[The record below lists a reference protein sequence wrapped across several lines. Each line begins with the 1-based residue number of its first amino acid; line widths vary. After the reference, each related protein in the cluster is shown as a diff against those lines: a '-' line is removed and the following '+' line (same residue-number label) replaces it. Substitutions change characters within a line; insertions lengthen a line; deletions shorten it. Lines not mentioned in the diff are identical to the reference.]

1 MKQFVKGQSVSR
13 RQMKFGREF
22 WKNKTLYLMMVPG
35 LIFLVLFSYLPMFGT
50 VIAFKKINFQQ
61 GIFKSPWA
69 GLENF
74 KFLFSG
80 DDWLIITRNTLCYN
94 VAWLLAGLVLSVTL
108 AIALSELTHRFSAK
122 IFQSILIL
130 PYFLSWVIVA
140 YIVLAFL
147 NVEHGL
153 LNRLLASLFGKE
165 AVNWYAEPQY
175 WPAILTIVN
184 LWKYMGYNSVVY
196 LAAIMG
202 IDKGLY
208 EAAAIDGANRWQQ
221 VRHVTIPSIVPLMII
236 MSILAVGKIFN
247 ADFGLFYQVPLQS
260 GALYPATNVI
270 DTYVF
275 NLLQS
280 TGTASVGMSAA
291 AGLYQSVCAFIF
303 IVATN
308 MIVKRIDEDSSLF

>member
-1 MKQFVKGQSVSR
+1 MKQLVKNQPTLRMPLLQRSD
-13 RQMKFGREF
+13 F
-22 WKNKTLYLMMVPG
+22 WKNKALYLMMLPG
-35 LIFLVLFSYLPMFGT
+35 LIFLITFSYLPMFGT
-50 VIAFKKINFQQ
+50 VIAFKQINFQQ
-61 GIFKSPWA
+61 GIFRSPWV
-69 GLENF
+69 GFNNF
-74 KFLFSG
+74 KFLFSTK
-80 DDWLIITRNTLCYN
+80 DWIVITRNTLGYN
-94 VAWLLAGLVLSVTL
+94 IAWLLIGLVLSVTL
-108 AIALSELTHRFSAK
+108 AIALSELTRKFLAK
-122 IFQSILIL
+122 VFQSILIL

-140 YIVLAFL
+140 YIGLAFL
-147 NVEHGL
+147 DVEHGS
-153 LNRLLASLFGKE
+153 LNQVLGSVFGME
-165 AVNWYAEPQY
+165 AVNWYAEPKY

-196 LAAIMG
+196 LAAITG

-221 VRHVTIPSIVPLMII
+221 VRNITIPSIVPLMII

-260 GALYPATNVI
+260 GALYSATNVI

-291 AGLYQSVCAFIF
+291 AGLYQSVCAFIL
-303 IVATN
+303 VVVTN
-308 MIVKRIDEDSSLF
+308 MIVKRIDADSSLF

>member
-247 ADFGLFYQVPLQS
+247 ADFGLFYQVSLQS

>member
-1 MKQFVKGQSVSR
+1 MKQLVKSQPASR
-13 RQMKFGREF
+13 MPLLRRSDL
-22 WKNKTLYLMMVPG
+22 WKNKALYLMLLPG
-35 LIFLVLFSYLPMFGT
+35 LIFLIMFSYLPMFGT
-50 VIAFKKINFQQ
+50 VIAFKQINFQQ
-61 GIFKSPWA
+61 GIFRSPWV
-69 GLENF
+69 GFNNF
-74 KFLFSG
+74 KFLFSTK
-80 DDWLIITRNTLCYN
+80 DWIVITRNTLGYN
-94 VAWLLAGLVLSVTL
+94 IAWLLVGLVLSVAL
-108 AIALSELTHRFSAK
+108 AIALSELTHKLSAK
-122 IFQSILIL
+122 VFQSILIL

-140 YIVLAFL
+140 YIGLAFL
-147 NVEHGL
+147 DVEHGM
-153 LNRLLASLFGKE
+153 LNRLLGSVFGKE
-165 AVNWYAEPQY
+165 AVNWYAEPKY

-196 LAAIMG
+196 LAAITG

-221 VRHVTIPSIVPLMII
+221 VRNITIPSIVPLMII

-260 GALYPATNVI
+260 GALYSATNVI

-291 AGLYQSVCAFIF
+291 AGLYQSVCAFILV
-303 IVATN
+303 IVTN
-308 MIVKRIDEDSSLF
+308 MIVRRIDADSALF

>member
-1 MKQFVKGQSVSR
+1 MKQLVKGQITSVKR
-13 RQMKFGREF
+13 LRQKNDF
-22 WKNKTLYLMMVPG
+22 WKNKTLYLMMLPG
-35 LIFLVLFSYLPMFGT
+35 LVFLIMFSYLPMFGT
-50 VIAFKKINFQQ
+50 VIAFKQINFQQ
-61 GIFKSPWA
+61 GIFLSPWV
-69 GLENF
+69 GFKNF
-74 KFLFSG
+74 KFLFSTK
-80 DDWLIITRNTLCYN
+80 DWLVITRNTLGYN
-94 VAWLLAGLVLSVTL
+94 IAWLLVGLVLSVAL
-108 AIALSELTHRFSAK
+108 AIALSELTKKFAAK
-122 IFQSILIL
+122 VFQSILIM

-147 NVEHGL
+147 DVEHGM
-153 LNRLLASLFGKE
+153 LNRILSTVFGKE
-165 AVNWYAEPQY
+165 TVNWYTEPKY
-175 WPAILTIVN
+175 WPVILTIVN

-196 LAAIMG
+196 LAAITG

-221 VRHVTIPSIVPLMII
+221 VRNITIPSIVPLMII

-291 AGLYQSVCAFIF
+291 AGLYQSVCAFIL
-303 IVATN
+303 VVTTN
-308 MIVKRIDEDSSLF
+308 MIVRRIDADSALF